1 MSIVDFF
8 TIKTPWQR
16 KKEQEEYNQWAFPY
30 GQAQLDAV
38 KALIL
43 ELMPDEKSTGIAVY
57 LIGREAYQSAE
68 GHAPLDAAYDAMSPM
83 LSGKH
88 RKKLPLFLALV
99 EADAYID
106 ESLQYPDAQAIRDA
120 AKRMEG

>member
-8 TIKTPWQR
+8 TVKTPWQR
-16 KKEQEEYNQWAFPY
+16 KKEQEEYNLWAFPY

-43 ELMPDEKSTGIAVY
+43 ELMPDEKTTGIAVY

-68 GHAPLDAAYDAMSPM
+68 GHAPLEAAYDAMSPM
-83 LSGKH
+83 LPGKH
-88 RKKLPLFLALV
+88 KKKLLLFLALIQ
-99 EADAYID
+99 ADINID
-106 ESLQYPDAQAIRDA
+106 ETLQYPDAQAIRDA
-120 AKRMEG
+120 AKRLEG